1 MSRVIKNNCPIYPKI
16 TEPFYNVYTM
26 INKLDLKIGY
36 KEGKTYLKDTYFT
49 RPFRLANVGEN
60 RPDPALYLMIM
71 SSSPGILDNDCYDIE
86 ILTEKNARLQLQ
98 TQSYQR
104 LFKMKD
110 GASQKMVIKLHENS
124 EISYI
129 QHPIVPHEESIFKAH
144 NSVYMDIQSIFTYG
158 EIITCGRKHSGEVF
172 LFKKFQNL
180 TEIYSD
186 NKLIIKDN
194 ILIEP
199 ALMNIHSMGQLEGY
213 THQATLLHVNTRN
226 EDINSQAEYIYNL
239 MLQEDNIIYGISQ
252 PLSNSLIIRVLG
264 NGGEQLLDLFKKIEK
279 YLWEQNA
286 PTTRQLS
293 EKPLIVIEKI
303 VSSLN

>member
-1 MSRVIKNNCPIYPKI
+1 
-16 TEPFYNVYTM
+16 M

-36 KEGKTYLKDTYFT
+36 KEGKTYLKDSYFT

-60 RPDPALYLMIM
+60 RPDPALYIMIM
-71 SSSPGILDNDCYDIE
+71 SSSPGILDNDFHDIE
-86 ILTEKNARLQLQ
+86 ILAEKDARLQLQ

-110 GASQKMVIKLHENS
+110 GASQKMVIKLHEGS

-144 NSVYMDIQSIFTYG
+144 NRVYMDNKSIFTYG

-172 LFKKFQNL
+172 LFKQFQNL
-180 TEIYSD
+180 TEIYYN

-199 ALMNIHSMGQLEGY
+199 ALMNIDSMGQLEGY

-226 EDINSQAEYIYNL
+226 EDISIQAEHIHDL
-239 MLQEDNIIYGISQ
+239 LSQEEDIVYGVSQ
-252 PLSNSLIIRVLG
+252 PLPNSIIIRVLG
-264 NGGEQLLDLFKKIEK
+264 NGGEQLLDSFKLIEK
-279 YLWEQNA
+279 YLWKLNTPISQPLME
-286 PTTRQLS
+286 
-293 EKPLIVIEKI
+293 PLIVIEKKI
-303 VSSLN
+303 SSLN

>member
-1 MSRVIKNNCPIYPKI
+1 
-16 TEPFYNVYTM
+16 M

-60 RPDPALYLMIM
+60 RPDPALYIMIM

-104 LFKMKD
+104 LFKMQD
-110 GASQKMVIKLHENS
+110 GASQKMVIKLHEDS

-129 QHPIVPHEESIFKAH
+129 QHPIVPHEHSIFKSH
-144 NSVYMDIQSIFTYG
+144 NRVYMGNRTIFTYG
-158 EIITCGRKHSGEVF
+158 EIITCGRKHSGEIF

-180 TEIYSD
+180 TEIYHN

-199 ALMNIHSMGQLEGY
+199 TLMNIDSIGQLEGY

-226 EDINSQAEYIYNL
+226 EDLESQVEYL
-239 MLQEDNIIYGISQ
+239 HELLSHEEDLICGISR
-252 PLSNSLIIRVLG
+252 PIPNSIIIRVLG
-264 NGGEQLLDLFKKIEK
+264 NGGEQLLDLFKQIEK
-279 YLWEQNA
+279 YLWGLNA
-286 PTTRQLS
+286 PLS
-293 EKPLIVIEKI
+293 QSTEKPLIVVDNK